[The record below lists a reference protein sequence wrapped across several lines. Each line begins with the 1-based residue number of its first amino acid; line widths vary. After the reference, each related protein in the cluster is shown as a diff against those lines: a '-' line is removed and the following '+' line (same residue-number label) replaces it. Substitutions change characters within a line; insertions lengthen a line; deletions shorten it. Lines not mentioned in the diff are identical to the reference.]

1 MTVNQTILN
10 ELKTLTLKSN
20 CELLIVTK
28 KQNIEDINYLIDNNF
43 LIFGENRVQEAKNKF
58 QDNLELKN
66 IKLHLIG
73 PLQRNKVKDAL
84 KLFDVIQTI
93 DRKSLV
99 DEIYKNRIDTNILK
113 TKEFYIQVNIGSENQ
128 KSGVAI
134 ADVSELY
141 NYGLS
146 KSLQMVGLMC
156 IPPNVA
162 NPSQYFQKMV
172 EIRDKL
178 NPKLKL
184 SMGMSADYKIA
195 LKHQSNILRIG
206 SLIFQ
211 K

>member
-1 MTVNQTILN
+1 MTVNQKILN

-146 KSLQMVGLMC
+146 KGLQIAGLMC

-162 NPSQYFQKMV
+162 DPSQYFQKMI

-195 LKHQSNILRIG
+195 LKYQSNILRIG